1 MYGPCGIIVG
11 VGSGVLRVFWG
22 NVDNKAHLVPVDL
35 CVNALLA
42 SAWDIARNT

>member
-11 VGSGVLRVFWG
+11 VGSGVLRVFSG

-35 CVNALLA
+35 AVSALLT